1 VTHPVHKPVVM
12 LVEDEPDV
20 LHTTKLLFELEGWAV
35 ITAGHPAI
43 ALDLLAREPR
53 PDVIVTDFMM
63 PWMNGRAFIER
74 LRSVAETRDIP
85 VVLLSAVPQG
95 RGPWDAFVQKPAE
108 FTELL
113 QAVQALRDGRRPR

>member
-1 VTHPVHKPVVM
+1 M

-74 LRSVAETRDIP
+74 LRGMPEAKHIP
-85 VVLLSAVPQG
+85 VVLLSAVAPG

-113 QAVQALRDGRRPR
+113 QAVQALRGRGRTE